1 MNFTSKLP
9 EISKNQ
15 CKVGRYRSTHAPDC
29 VMEKG
34 EEMKEG
40 KNMLKEMLSKQ
51 VNKQQSHSTLIY
63 SPWYAENLPKVL
75 GNMDF

>member
-1 MNFTSKLP
+1 
-9 EISKNQ
+9 
-15 CKVGRYRSTHAPDC
+15 
-29 VMEKG
+29 MEKG